1 MSLRSL
7 LRAWEEFF
15 FAKQSPVPIALFR
28 IVYGRFLP
36 AIGRILLDFRSGRS
50 GAVRR
55 PTHSSPSWQGICM
68 HSSPK
73 TLGSA
78 YDLAATVV
86 ALLRNILTK
95 NQGGSLV
102 AGHGTLLCVSHRRT
116 QTVSAARWFFDPIV
130 LKVGSWSAL
139 ALEFSLG
146 VLIWVKE
153 FRYVL
158 LVLGVMFHLW
168 LEYSLN
174 VPLFQ

>member
-1 MSLRSL
+1 
-7 LRAWEEFF
+7 
-15 FAKQSPVPIALFR
+15 
-28 IVYGRFLP
+28 
-36 AIGRILLDFRSGRS
+36 
-50 GAVRR
+50 
-55 PTHSSPSWQGICM
+55 M
-68 HSSPK
+68 HSSAK

-78 YDLAATVV
+78 YDSAATVV

-174 VPLFQ
+174 VPLFQWDVLSAYILFVDPADLTGAWRRMRLFYFSTSSTPESSAVS